1 MDETVFFASLFFFF
15 SFFFCQKS
23 CFSLFQF
30 FLLAGSLISSRFFCS
45 SKNHALAGGLVRISW
60 SLVLLG
66 CYWLFCRIAEEISAD
81 FVTCTVHVSL
91 CQESQYGV
99 HCTIVIGNLR
109 ILGVNCLR
117 NKLGNAYFVDVG
129 MCLENLIDFRH
140 IAATT
145 CKDDTTQQFIRE
157 FYRNLEPCIFY
168 DFLYACFYDFDE
180 LLAFNHSILV
190 DRVVECRIDI
200 ADIGISLGIL
210 EFHLFSIWLFNLKT
224 S

>member
-15 SFFFCQKS
+15 GFFFCQKS
-23 CFSLFQF
+23 CLSFFQF
-30 FLLAGSLISSRFFCS
+30 FLLAGSLVSSRFFCC
-45 SKNHALAGGLVRISW
+45 SKNNALAGSLVRVSR

-99 HCTIVIGNLR
+99 HCTIVIGNFR
-109 ILGVNCLR
+109 ILGVDCLR

-140 IAATT
+140 VAAAT
-145 CKDDTTQQFIRE
+145 CKDDTTQQLI
-157 FYRNLEPCIFY
+157 
-168 DFLYACFYDFDE
+168 
-180 LLAFNHSILV
+180 
-190 DRVVECRIDI
+190 
-200 ADIGISLGIL
+200 
-210 EFHLFSIWLFNLKT
+210 
-224 S
+224 

>member
-1 MDETVFFASLFFFF
+1 MLSAALLLLCNSLFLSLHLSGSAG
-15 SFFFCQKS
+15 SFPKPLPPEKERECLERCAAGDLRSKNNA
-23 CFSLFQF
+23 
-30 FLLAGSLISSRFFCS
+30 LAGSL
-45 SKNHALAGGLVRISW
+45 VRVSW

-109 ILGVNCLR
+109 ILGVDCLR

-140 IAATT
+140 VAAAT
-145 CKDDTTQQFIRE
+145 CKDDTTQQLI
-157 FYRNLEPCIFY
+157 
-168 DFLYACFYDFDE
+168 
-180 LLAFNHSILV
+180 
-190 DRVVECRIDI
+190 
-200 ADIGISLGIL
+200 
-210 EFHLFSIWLFNLKT
+210 
-224 S
+224 